1 MSPTRAGRARPPA
14 DPRVG
19 ALRSRLWAA
28 GAAAWCVVFVVLCY
42 LLFTPQLWYVLV
54 IGVAGLLAVA
64 AAVAGTEGLG
74 RTGLLVALVVLI
86 VAALLGG
93 WKAGPV
99 LLPAIVA
106 CALAISS
113 SAANQAGE
121 QRR

>member
-1 MSPTRAGRARPPA
+1 MF
-14 DPRVG
+14 
-19 ALRSRLWAA
+19 L
-28 GAAAWCVVFVVLCY
+28 VLCY
-42 LLFTPQLWYVLV
+42 VVFTPQLWYVLV
-54 IGVAGLLAVA
+54 IGVAGVLALA
-64 AAVAGTEGLG
+64 AAVVGTDGFG
-74 RTGLLVALVVLI
+74 RSALLVALVVLI

-113 SAANQAGE
+113 SAANQAGV